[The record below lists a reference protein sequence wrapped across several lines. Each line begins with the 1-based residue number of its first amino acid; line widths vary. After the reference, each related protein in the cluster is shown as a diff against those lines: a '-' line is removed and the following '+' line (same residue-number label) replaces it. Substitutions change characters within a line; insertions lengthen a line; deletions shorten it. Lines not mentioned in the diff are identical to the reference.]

1 MKYLAEFILVFPV
14 NIGMAW
20 WHGRLIKAGRKI
32 GHGLWAGVFVLLLA
46 GALLWQWDDLG
57 PGLPRPAFILA
68 CLCARLPVFNISLN
82 LFRRLKWDY
91 MSPTSTSIVDK
102 ITLRL
107 FGRNARVLWAVL
119 IAIAITLNFFL

>member
-1 MKYLAEFILVFPV
+1 MAYFAEFILVFPV
-14 NIGMAW
+14 NIWMAW
-20 WHGRLIKAGRKI
+20 WNSRLIKAGRKI
-32 GHGLWAGVFVLLLA
+32 EHGLWAGAFMILLA
-46 GALLWQWDDLG
+46 GGLWWQWDDLG

-91 MSPTSTSIVDK
+91 MSPTSTSIIDK

-107 FGRNARVLWAVL
+107 FGRNVRVLWAVL
-119 IAIAITLNFFL
+119 IVIFIILQLFL

>member
-20 WHGRLIKAGRKI
+20 WHSRLINGESMIK
-32 GHGLWAGVFVLLLA
+32 HGWWASLYASLIAIAAYLVMNELPQWHLLA
-46 GALLWQWDDLG
+46 FVA
-57 PGLPRPAFILA
+57 A
-68 CLCARLPVFNISLN
+68 CLAGRLPVFNISLN